1 MKLHRSALAVAI
13 FAAILAPTLASGAG
27 YAIYEQGA
35 AVLGMAGAGTASV
48 HDASAVFYNPA
59 ALVTLDG
66 KSAYFGGTWLSTH
79 NSFAGVDPNPG
90 FGVTEKMKTGNFFPP
105 TVYWTNRLSSKWAY
119 GAGLN
124 APFGLGVDWENAE
137 SFTGRGRV
145 TKASLQGINTNFS
158 LAYALSPKLSI
169 GVGFDAL
176 FAGVEVNQIATQ
188 VIPGGGGG
196 LANIAQVKLKG
207 GLTPGYGF
215 NTALQWRPNEKWK
228 FGAAYRS
235 KVEVDITDGN
245 ATFTQMLTGDTLF
258 DAVVAAGLPP
268 AQGVSTTLKFPAIVS
283 VGGAWN
289 PTPDWTWELD
299 VNHTQWSL
307 FDELP
312 ITFATTTSKNSVI
325 TENYEDSWRVSV
337 GAEHRLPGHTYRFGY
352 YYDQEAAPIESV
364 TPLLPDAPR
373 HGVTL
378 GLGWTLGAKKQW
390 TLDAY
395 NLALFLE
402 NRSTEGKE
410 RDGYNG
416 TYKAYVNGTGLSLA
430 YHW

>member
-1 MKLHRSALAVAI
+1 MKLHRTALAAA
-13 FAAILAPTLASGAG
+13 FAAALLAPTLAHGSG

-59 ALVTLDG
+59 ALVKLEG

-79 NSFAGVDPNPG
+79 NSFAGVDQVPG
-90 FGVTEKMKTGNFFPP
+90 FGTTEETNTGNFVPP
-105 TVYWTNRLSSKWAY
+105 TVYWTNRLSQKWAY

-124 APFGLGVDWENAE
+124 APFGLGMDWADPE
-137 SFTGRGRV
+137 SFSGRSRV
-145 TKASLQGINTNFS
+145 TKATLQGVNANFS
-158 LAYALSPKLSI
+158 LAYAVTPTFSV
-169 GVGFDAL
+169 GAGFDAL

-188 VIPGGGGG
+188 VIPGGGGAV
-196 LANIAQVKLKG
+196 ANVANVKLKG

-215 NTALQWRPNEKWK
+215 NTAFLWAPDAKWK
-228 FGAAYRS
+228 FGAFYRS
-235 KVEVDITDGN
+235 GFEIAIDDGE
-245 ATFTQMLTGDTLF
+245 ATFTHMLTGDTLF

-268 AQGVSTTLKFPAIVS
+268 AQTVSTTLKFPAIYS
-283 VGGAWN
+283 AGAAWS
-289 PTPDWTWELD
+289 PVPEWTWEVD
-299 VNHTQWSL
+299 ANFTQWSV
-307 FDELP
+307 FDELALK
-312 ITFATTTSKNSVI
+312 FATTPSKNSVVR
-325 TENYEDSWRVSV
+325 EDYEDSWRVSI

-352 YYDQEAAPIESV
+352 YYDQASAPLASL

-378 GLGWTLGAKKQW
+378 GLGWQLGASKKW

-395 NLALFLE
+395 NLALFVE
-402 NRSTEGKE
+402 NRSTEGQE